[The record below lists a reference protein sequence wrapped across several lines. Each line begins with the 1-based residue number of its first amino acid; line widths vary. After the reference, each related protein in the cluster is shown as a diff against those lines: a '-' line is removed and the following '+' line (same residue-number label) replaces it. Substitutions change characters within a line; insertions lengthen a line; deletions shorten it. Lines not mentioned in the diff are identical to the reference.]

1 MESKNLRVLE
11 KAPAYRWIIWIVMMV
26 NYMVVYTSNQAV
38 ASFGV
43 EMMSW
48 MNIGDAALAWMSNG
62 GTIGLMIANIFGGA
76 LLVKAIGGKN
86 TMTVGAICELAAG
99 IVWLMA
105 PTNYIL
111 GMVLR
116 LIQGFGGGCLSTCS
130 LSLLGCWFPR
140 NERGTVEG
148 VMTGIYGV
156 SIAIFTV
163 IAGNLTMHGAAWY
176 QITGWW
182 MAILGG
188 ISAILDIF
196 VLKDLYR
203 TYGVHVID
211 DAIIGGDKVE
221 VQEKV
226 LDPLTIEKRSHLKK
240 LDSIKAMATSVD
252 FWLYIII
259 AFILTYFIF
268 GLSYILPLLY
278 VTDLGMTTAES
289 TSAQTWA
296 FIGTFFGC
304 ALGGWASDK
313 ITKSRRMPVIAFG
326 FILACAFCACVIP
339 GPKMTVGMLT
349 VISFLAMSGAPMA
362 SPNTWAVPADL
373 FAPHMITAG
382 TGIALFFSNL
392 GGTVCT
398 AVTGALA
405 QSTGSY
411 YPGLYVMIVVGVFGI
426 LAAWILSKKYRL

>member
-1 MESKNLRVLE
+1 ME
-11 KAPAYRWIIWIVMMV
+11 
-26 NYMVVYTSNQAV
+26 
-38 ASFGV
+38 
-43 EMMSW
+43 
-48 MNIGDAALAWMSNG
+48 
-62 GTIGLMIANIFGGA
+62 
-76 LLVKAIGGKN
+76 
-86 TMTVGAICELAAG
+86 
-99 IVWLMA
+99 
-105 PTNYIL
+105 
-111 GMVLR
+111 
-116 LIQGFGGGCLSTCS
+116 
-130 LSLLGCWFPR
+130 
-140 NERGTVEG
+140 
-148 VMTGIYGV
+148 
-156 SIAIFTV
+156 
-163 IAGNLTMHGAAWY
+163 
-176 QITGWW
+176 
-182 MAILGG
+182 
-188 ISAILDIF
+188 
-196 VLKDLYR
+196 
-203 TYGVHVID
+203 VH
-211 DAIIGGDKVE
+211 
-221 VQEKV
+221 EKV

-296 FIGTFFGC
+296 FIGTFCGC
-304 ALGGWASDK
+304 ALGGGASDK

-362 SPNTWAVPADL
+362 SPNTWVVPADL

-411 YPGLYVMIVVGVFGI
+411 YPGLYVMIVVGIFGI
-426 LAAWILSKKYRL
+426 LAAWILSKKYRLYEKLITAALGLGRERIALVMETICQEAFVRLIMYNFSKLITSCVVIQKTNRKYPCKANFFCCGTGLQAIPFWQCISARC